1 MNTHAMIAHSPK
13 RVNRALV
20 PGCIRYGQSRAIKP
34 IEAAAK
40 FRQLSG
46 TCRET
51 ASRGQTLN
59 AQYSPLYLM
68 RACRAE

>member
-1 MNTHAMIAHSPK
+1 MNTHAMIAHSPE
-13 RVNRALV
+13 RVNRALA
-20 PGCIRYGQSRAIKP
+20 PGCIRYGQRRAIKP
-34 IEAAAK
+34 IEAVAE
-40 FRQLSG
+40 FRQLFG

-59 AQYSPLYLM
+59 AQYSPLSLM